1 MVNSALIGPSTTGA
15 GTGFAPIAQKA
26 LTSAPPSSAIAMA
39 LTGTATFDGL
49 REEQHDAT
57 LHVATGCGTLYTNAG
72 WDVWFPI
79 IVEDGEEV
87 DNNIA
92 SYVCDFTTKVSKHS
106 AYNDAW
112 TYDTEWTV
120 YGGANNNA
128 GWDYVKMGGK
138 SGTLANANPVYV
150 MNKNRMGRN
159 ITAIRVTYPSGS
171 FPKNNQMDCS
181 EWGVKVYSD
190 LACTNLLYTVTSS
203 VAITGAEQ
211 VVTLKPVPGQPWK
224 AGYGIQVYWNLSN
237 TGSTNGI
244 IYVSKIEY
252 LTDADDAATLW
263 PMYSIS
269 FVNWDGFV
277 LQSFPVRENTMP
289 VFEGVT
295 PVRAADAEYTYEF
308 SGWSPEIVAA
318 TADAVYTAQYTATPK
333 PVIPDDPGPGTGV
346 DNVQSNEVKCTKIL
360 YNGQL
365 YIIRGDMIF
374 NASGMRIK

>member
-1 MVNSALIGPSTTGA
+1 
-15 GTGFAPIAQKA
+15 
-26 LTSAPPSSAIAMA
+26 
-39 LTGTATFDGL
+39 
-49 REEQHDAT
+49 
-57 LHVATGCGTLYTNAG
+57 
-72 WDVWFPI
+72 
-79 IVEDGEEV
+79 
-87 DNNIA
+87 
-92 SYVCDFTTKVSKHS
+92 
-106 AYNDAW
+106 
-112 TYDTEWTV
+112 
-120 YGGANNNA
+120 
-128 GWDYVKMGGK
+128 
-138 SGTLANANPVYV
+138 
-150 MNKNRMGRN
+150 
-159 ITAIRVTYPSGS
+159 
-171 FPKNNQMDCS
+171 MDCS

-203 VAITGAEQ
+203 VAITGAAQ

-244 IYVSKIEY
+244 IWVSKIEY

-263 PMYSIS
+263 PMYNIS

-295 PVRAADAEYTYEF
+295 PVRAADAEYTYAF

-333 PVIPDDPGPGTGV
+333 PVIPDDPDPGTGV